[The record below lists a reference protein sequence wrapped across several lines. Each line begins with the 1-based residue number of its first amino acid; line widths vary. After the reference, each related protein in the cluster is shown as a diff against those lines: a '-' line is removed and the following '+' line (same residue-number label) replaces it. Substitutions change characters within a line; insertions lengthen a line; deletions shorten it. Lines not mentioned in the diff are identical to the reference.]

1 MLNWIVQNGEI
12 LFAGVVAASTVAYAI
27 LTRSLVAETKKLREV
42 QTEPKIAVW
51 VRPKEEAITFA
62 HLYVRNIG
70 LGPAFDVSFE
80 IGEETET
87 PGGQMLIKDF
97 SEAQFLNTG
106 LKYLGPGQEMRAGF
120 TKLSKNTEE
129 KIKAVLTVKTK
140 YRSATRKKYENVY
153 QLEMAEFKDYRMFG
167 YPPLHSIAENLQKI
181 QEQIEHFAT
190 GFHKLKVDVYDSTN
204 EESK

>member
-12 LFAGVVAASTVAYAI
+12 VFAGVVAASTVFYVI

-87 PGGQMLIKDF
+87 PGGKCSLRTSQKRNSSTPVSNIWDPDKKC
-97 SEAQFLNTG
+97 G
-106 LKYLGPGQEMRAGF
+106 LGSRSFQEIL
-120 TKLSKNTEE
+120 KKKSK
-129 KIKAVLTVKTK
+129 
-140 YRSATRKKYENVY
+140 RS
-153 QLEMAEFKDYRMFG
+153 
-167 YPPLHSIAENLQKI
+167 
-181 QEQIEHFAT
+181 
-190 GFHKLKVDVYDSTN
+190 
-204 EESK
+204 